1 MLANTFCLELINC
14 INLAFQTEA
23 LIAVFTGGSLASAAI
38 IAAIVCALY
47 YPYWVYNMAP
57 DMFMFRAMS
66 IRQQNNKINASN
78 WAAQALVSVL
88 AFPMG

>member
-1 MLANTFCLELINC
+1 MRIALSVLA
-14 INLAFQTEA
+14 
-23 LIAVFTGGSLASAAI
+23 
-38 IAAIVCALY
+38 
-47 YPYWVYNMAP
+47 VYNMAP

-66 IRQQNNKINASN
+66 IRQQNNKINAIY